1 MLAEHITA
9 ALGIARGRS
18 ALDDVSRVIWKGM
31 AEGLLSEEEA
41 QRFADQ
47 LEALRRGEGV
57 RENAPRRG
65 AENFGPSRRHS
76 IFPPRR
82 KQVSPDRRISLAR
95 RRRLASSGPVPPSL
109 AAHFT
114 TSELAVL
121 RIIGDEWRGEGASP
135 GACLKTL
142 AEIAAR
148 AGVSRTTVQNAI
160 RQARTMGMLKVEERR
175 VMGAKNLPNKITV
188 VCAEWK
194 TWLRRGPKS
203 GPPREKSPHRVQ
215 KSEPHRYQNLS
226 SEERRAGE
234 GASLL
239 KISPHNPLN
248 QEREEPLRSKALRNS
263 LQQGRG
269 DRALQGT
276 PMSA

>member
-18 ALDDVSRVIWKGM
+18 ALDEVSRVIWKGM
-31 AEGLLSEEEA
+31 AEGLLSEDEA
-41 QRFADQ
+41 QRFAEQ

-57 RENAPRRG
+57 KDNAPRRG
-65 AENFGPSRRHS
+65 AENFGPYRRHS

-121 RIIGDEWRGEGASP
+121 RIIGDEWRGEGA
-135 GACLKTL
+135 CVKTL
-142 AEIAAR
+142 GEIAAR

-160 RQARTMGMLKVEERR
+160 RQARAMGMLKVEERR

-194 TWLRRGPKS
+194 TWLRRGPSK
-203 GPPREKSPHRVQ
+203 EKRGYRVQ

-226 SEERRAGE
+226 SEEERAGA
-234 GASLL
+234 GVSLL
-239 KISPHNPLN
+239 RNRPHNPLN
-248 QEREEPLRSKALRNS
+248 QEREYPLRSKALRNS
-263 LQQGRG
+263 LQQGRR
-269 DRALQGT
+269 DHALQGT